1 MVARQGWISTQS
13 VGELKAQ
20 AFADANAF
28 CTASGKTVLPINTRD
43 AFGVFGRSY
52 PEAELQFRWLS
63 ADDPEL
69 RRPTMQK
76 VPDIQIEQR

>member
-1 MVARQGWISTQS
+1 MSANYRRTSPR
-13 VGELKAQ
+13 GELKAQ
-20 AFADANAF
+20 AFAKANAF
-28 CTASGKTVLPINTRD
+28 CTSSGKTVLPINTRD
-43 AFGVFGRSY
+43 TFGVFGRSY
-52 PEAELQFRWLS
+52 PKAEFQFRCLS